1 MCGISGILDYGTSNK
16 DHIKSDLLE
25 FNKVLSHRGPD
36 GEGVWIDSTNSV
48 GLAHRRLSI
57 IDLTDNGAQP
67 MINRETK
74 DVICFNGEIFNYKDI
89 KKKYFSNYNFQS
101 NSDTEAILK
110 LYQKYH
116 LDIFDIMDG
125 MFAFTIWDYARQEL
139 IIARDKSGKKPFCI
153 SPK

>member
-1 MCGISGILDYGTSNK
+1 
-16 DHIKSDLLE
+16 
-25 FNKVLSHRGPD
+25 
-36 GEGVWIDSTNSV
+36 
-48 GLAHRRLSI
+48 
-57 IDLTDNGAQP
+57 

-116 LDIFDIMDG
+116 LDI
-125 MFAFTIWDYARQEL
+125 L
-139 IIARDKSGKKPFCI
+139 I
-153 SPK
+153 